1 MIHDLFP
8 HAQIIAD
15 RFHVVS
21 QVYRALNIIR
31 IRTMKSYGSDS
42 RAYRQLKRY
51 WKLLLKDETQLNYT
65 DFQKRRNYRYA
76 YLTEQEIIDRL
87 LTLSPE
93 LRAAYH
99 FYQDVLY
106 TVRHKDFSQLQ
117 TILTTTQEPRYYQLP
132 EPMKNARRT
141 LRKHLSESQNSFIY
155 QFPNGPIEGANNK
168 IKVIKRTAYGFRNFN
183 MFRLR
188 ILIAFKDSFYPQSY
202 RQKATKFVKN
212 SVA

>member
-31 IRTMKSYGSDS
+31 IQTMKYYGSDS
-42 RAYRQLKRY
+42 RTYRQLKRY

-87 LTLSPE
+87 LTLSQNYGQLTIFIRMCFILFVIKTFHSYKP
-93 LRAAYH
+93 
-99 FYQDVLY
+99 
-106 TVRHKDFSQLQ
+106 FSQQHRNLAI
-117 TILTTTQEPRYYQLP
+117 TNY
-132 EPMKNARRT
+132 
-141 LRKHLSESQNSFIY
+141 LS
-155 QFPNGPIEGANNK
+155 
-168 IKVIKRTAYGFRNFN
+168 
-183 MFRLR
+183 L
-188 ILIAFKDSFYPQSY
+188 
-202 RQKATKFVKN
+202 
-212 SVA
+212 